1 MLPLI
6 KITSIWQHR
15 STSFSLATVYR
26 DDAGLLAK
34 KTGSCCEGI
43 CFLSNATNQSVLASS
58 WCNFLSLTSTL
69 EWRTSCWSRG
79 CNTSADRG
87 AWVEL
92 GWKLGLIKSPALCTS
107 AHDVSRTVPQCSATE
122 RYVWE
127 AISSGN
133 IRFRRGQRREDE
145 TGIMSEVFL
154 IQAML
159 YWLRASLS
167 FKTVTVTC

>member
-1 MLPLI
+1 MLSFESNCL
-6 KITSIWQHR
+6 KIISLWQHR

-43 CFLSNATNQSVLASS
+43 CFLSNATNQSVRASS
-58 WCNFLSLTSTL
+58 WCNFLTLTSTL
-69 EWRTSCWSRG
+69 EWRTSCWCRG

-107 AHDVSRTVPQCSATE
+107 AHDVSRTVLQYSAAE
-122 RYVWE
+122 RYVCGLLTQEIFTLEGAKEGKRNVVYCQKPFWSRPCCTDWE
-127 AISSGN
+127 H
-133 IRFRRGQRREDE
+133 
-145 TGIMSEVFL
+145 L
-154 IQAML
+154 CHL
-159 YWLRASLS
+159 KL
-167 FKTVTVTC
+167 